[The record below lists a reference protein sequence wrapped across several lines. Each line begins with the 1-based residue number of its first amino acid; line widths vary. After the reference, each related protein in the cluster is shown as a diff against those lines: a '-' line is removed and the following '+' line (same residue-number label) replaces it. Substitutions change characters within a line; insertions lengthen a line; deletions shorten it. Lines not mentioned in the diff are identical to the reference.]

1 MNYFYKKNGSFI
13 LCVSTYTT
21 PEEIAEYVPK
31 GYQFWLYNPGEDIE
45 MIYNTKECDGIGTGL
60 DIEV

>member
-1 MNYFYKKNGSFI
+1 M
-13 LCVSTYTT
+13 LCVSIYTT

-45 MIYNTKECDGIGTGL
+45 MIYNTKECDGIGTGI